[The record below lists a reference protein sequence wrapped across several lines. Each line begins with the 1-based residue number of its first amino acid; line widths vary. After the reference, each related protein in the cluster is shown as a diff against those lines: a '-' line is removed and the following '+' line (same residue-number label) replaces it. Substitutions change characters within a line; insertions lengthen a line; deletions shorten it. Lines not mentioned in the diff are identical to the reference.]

1 MRTSTKLPDDG
12 LSSLVAEELYA
23 FGFALDMPLLCNGKT
38 QKPVQ
43 VIKFD
48 EIHIIVKSFFLD
60 AGQSKT

>member
-1 MRTSTKLPDDG
+1 
-12 LSSLVAEELYA
+12 VAAIAERA
-23 FGFALDMPLLCNGKT
+23 FLECLQVHQAAVLASVMPLLCNGTTK
-38 QKPVQ
+38 KPIQ